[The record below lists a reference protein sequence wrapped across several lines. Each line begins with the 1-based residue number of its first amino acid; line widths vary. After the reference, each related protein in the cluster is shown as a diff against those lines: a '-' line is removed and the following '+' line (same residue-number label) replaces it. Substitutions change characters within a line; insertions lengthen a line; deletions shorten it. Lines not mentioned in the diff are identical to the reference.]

1 MLYLIDRATGR
12 VLATYERDYYI
23 FIEKEWG
30 GWFPYVQEGLIRDYA
45 PGVFGVQDPTKVWSP
60 VPALPKRCT
69 N

>member
-12 VLATYERDYYI
+12 VLAAYKRDYYT

-30 GWFPYVQEGLIRDYA
+30 GWFPYVRESLIRDYT

-60 VPALPKRCT
+60 VPFLPKKRID
-69 N
+69 